1 MSLAYQETGGKEMNN
16 DININRENT
25 AVGFKNTVFTAT
37 LAGGCFWCLEAM
49 FSGLKGVSNVR
60 SGFSGGNNE
69 NPDYK
74 SVCTGE
80 TGHAE
85 VIHFD
90 YDPEIID
97 YVELLK
103 CFFSVH
109 NPTTLNRQGNDV
121 GTQYRS
127 AVFYHDDFQRM
138 AAEEMIKYLETQG
151 IWQNIVT
158 EITAFTAFY
167 DAGDEHHRYFDN
179 NPENTYCQFTVA
191 PKVDKFRELFAQ
203 RLQHQ

>member
-1 MSLAYQETGGKEMNN
+1 MTKENDLNSPDSSTTGLQ
-16 DININRENT
+16 
-25 AVGFKNTVFTAT
+25 NTVFTAT

-49 FSGLKGVSNVR
+49 FTSLKGVSNLR
-60 SGFSGGNNE
+60 SGFSGGQDE

-74 SVCTGE
+74 TVCGGE

-90 YDPEIID
+90 YDPAVID

-127 AVFYHDDFQRM
+127 AVFYHDDFQKM
-138 AAEEMIKYLETQG
+138 ATEEMIKYLESQK
-151 IWQNIVT
+151 IWQGIVT
-158 EITAFTAFY
+158 EVVPFSAFY
-167 DAGDEHHRYFDN
+167 DAGDEHHEYFDN
-179 NPENTYCQFTVA
+179 NPENTYCQFVVA
-191 PKVDKFRELFAQ
+191 PKVEKFRALFAEK
-203 RLQHQ
+203 LNT